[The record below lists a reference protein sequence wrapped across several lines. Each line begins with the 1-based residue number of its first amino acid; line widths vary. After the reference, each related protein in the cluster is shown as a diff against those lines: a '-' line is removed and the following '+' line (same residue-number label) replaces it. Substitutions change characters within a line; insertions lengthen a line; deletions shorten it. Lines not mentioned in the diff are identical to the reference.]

1 MPQYLRTRIES
12 QIAQNSMA
20 VIDIF
25 KGCTKEMIGDLRI
38 HLRAIG
44 VNRNYPLFRRGDNA
58 SEIYILRIG
67 RAVLYYGGRGTGKE
81 SGKKSQSHNQS
92 ANDCDES
99 HSDESYRRVLQ
110 RGDVVGEECLI
121 WDRRDDDLY
130 CSTWCEFYVLRKDVL
145 KNTLYRHLKKVEAD
159 RTWNEM
165 QRKLRRNP
173 RRCQRIKHPESAA
186 LLKAK
191 AKANILDTVHD
202 PNKLFNS
209 KEIEIELNENTH
221 SNDWMNN
228 AVNKVREVRRYDSG
242 LKDFEMRQHELDLGE
257 YEENDVE
264 MQDLKDRRSAN
275 RVMRVNTHSEDG
287 DQNGQSVPE
296 IGCDDDIK
304 EDAAG
309 NTDSEMAI
317 TNDMLMKQLKVE
329 HLHCVLIILKYS
341 LIGCC
346 YRQ

>member
-1 MPQYLRTRIES
+1 M
-12 QIAQNSMA
+12 
-20 VIDIF
+20 
-25 KGCTKEMIGDLRI
+25 K
-38 HLRAIG
+38 
-44 VNRNYPLFRRGDNA
+44 RN
-58 SEIYILRIG
+58 
-67 RAVLYYGGRGTGKE
+67 
-81 SGKKSQSHNQS
+81 
-92 ANDCDES
+92 
-99 HSDESYRRVLQ
+99 
-110 RGDVVGEECLI
+110 VV
-121 WDRRDDDLY
+121 
-130 CSTWCEFYVLRKDVL
+130 SFTF
-145 KNTLYRHLKKVEAD
+145 
-159 RTWNEM
+159 
-165 QRKLRRNP
+165 
-173 RRCQRIKHPESAA
+173 
-186 LLKAK
+186 
-191 AKANILDTVHD
+191 
-202 PNKLFNS
+202 
-209 KEIEIELNENTH
+209 EIELNENTH

-287 DQNGQSVPE
+287 DQNGQSVPGN
-296 IGCDDDIK
+296 GCDDDIK

-329 HLHCVLIILKYS
+329 YLPRVLIIPKYS